1 MTADYAPT
9 VKWIPAGNA
18 TLDLDLSKL
27 IVKNTADGAT
37 FNKKT
42 LDAYLTAKWLKIKEG
57 SVRTYVGV
65 QDNPYFKPTS
75 VTDTTI
81 KLVQKEQAQ
90 AAPANTK
97 HTEKVEFVVYD
108 CFLNEYPVTLDFTVT
123 RD

>member
-1 MTADYAPT
+1 M
-9 VKWIPAGNA
+9 
-18 TLDLDLSKL
+18 LFRSLDLSKL

-42 LDAYLTAKWLKIKEG
+42 LYAYLDANWLKIKAG

-75 VTDTTI
+75 VENTKI
-81 KLVQKEQAQ
+81 ILEQKEQVQ

-108 CFLNEYPVTLDFTVT
+108 CFLNEYTVTLDFTVT